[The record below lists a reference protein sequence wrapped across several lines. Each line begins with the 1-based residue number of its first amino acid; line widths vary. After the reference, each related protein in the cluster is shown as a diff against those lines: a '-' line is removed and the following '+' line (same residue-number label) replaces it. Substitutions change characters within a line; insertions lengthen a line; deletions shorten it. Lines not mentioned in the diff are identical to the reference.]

1 MTETETPSSDQLEG
15 FDHPRDTYSLLGHEE
30 AERTFLDAAT
40 SGKLPHAWLI
50 SGPAGIGKATF
61 AYRIARYMLDAEGQG
76 ALVPSLEVPE
86 NSEASHLISAQ
97 SHPNLL
103 VLRRPWDR
111 TAKRF
116 KTILTV
122 DEMRR
127 IQNFFGLAA
136 GRAGWRVC
144 IIDTA
149 DDMNAAAANALLKT
163 LEEPPEKSLILV
175 LAHAPGRLLP
185 TIRSRC
191 RHLRLSPLSDAH
203 IDILLEHHM
212 QGALNANERAIIAR
226 LARGSIGRALQLS
239 EQGGVELYQEL
250 VGVLSTLPEF
260 NRLAVLGLGAKVT
273 KTTNSQNSV
282 NLLFDLLSDWIQ
294 RMVVGTADEDLRQ
307 PVLEGEADLME
318 RLGHAAS
325 PAKWADVWDEL
336 QEVHLRSQ
344 SLHMDPKQTV
354 LQTFLKLQAVCG

>member
-1 MTETETPSSDQLEG
+1 MSETELPQSDRLEG
-15 FDHPRDTYSLLGHEE
+15 FAHPRDTYTLLGHDE
-30 AERTFLDAAT
+30 AERAFLNAAN

-50 SGPAGIGKATF
+50 SGPAGIGKATL
-61 AYRIARYMLDAEGQG
+61 AYRIARYMLNTDGQG
-76 ALVPSLEVPE
+76 ALVPSLDVSVDSP
-86 NSEASHLISAQ
+86 ASHLISAQ

-127 IQNFFGLAA
+127 IQDFFGLAA
-136 GRAGWRVC
+136 GQAGWRIC

-191 RHLRLSPLSDAH
+191 RHLRLSVLSDAH
-203 IDILLEHHM
+203 MDNLLEHHM
-212 QGALNANERAIIAR
+212 EGALSANERAIIAR
-226 LARGSIGRALQLS
+226 LAQGSIGRALQLA

-260 NRLAVLGLGAKVT
+260 NRMAVLGLGAKVA
-273 KTTNSQNSV
+273 KTNNNQNSV
-282 NLLFDLLSDWIQ
+282 GLLFDLLSDWIQ
-294 RMVVGTADEDLRQ
+294 RMVVGTADGDLRR
-307 PVLEGEADLME
+307 PVLEGEADLMD
-318 RLGHAAS
+318 RLGRAAS
-325 PAKWADVWDEL
+325 PSKWADVWDEL

-354 LQTFLKLQAVCG
+354 LQTFLKLQSVCG